1 MQLALRIAA
10 TIVVV
15 LAGEGQFGSAL
26 AADPSGPQFV
36 VRFAIKPEPLALALN
51 DLALQ
56 SHQRIAFTPEIVKDY
71 SSPGI
76 SGDLTL
82 DDALRALLNNTGLAA
97 TRSADGVILII
108 RRNANGPPQSLM
120 SPQPREVPETID
132 TNNDNRRAELE
143 NQKPERR
150 GFWARILDLFGGAQS
165 VKRIGSASSMA
176 ALVASGLG
184 ISAHAA
190 DGPPAETGELTE
202 IVVTAARQEQNL
214 QKVSAA
220 VSVIDGNEITSQGL
234 VNVQQIFSDMPS
246 VQTTGQPG
254 GSSIDI
260 RGLGGDLPAGSTQGS
275 VALVF
280 DGVYNIN
287 SQSTTVGFFDV
298 NRIEVLPGP
307 QSTRYG
313 PNADGGVV
321 QVITNDPQLG
331 QFGGSAN
338 VTAGNY
344 GMVRGEAAINL
355 PIGEKIAVRLAAA
368 TLNRDSY
375 FDPAEGAQAAQSF
388 RGKILW
394 SATDDL
400 SLKLS

>member
-1 MQLALRIAA
+1 MSLAPLTLLLGA
-10 TIVVV
+10 T
-15 LAGEGQFGSAL
+15 ASY
-26 AADPSGPQFV
+26 AADAPSDESG
-36 VRFAIKPEPLALALN
+36 
-51 DLALQ
+51 
-56 SHQRIAFTPEIVKDY
+56 EIV
-71 SSPGI
+71 
-76 SGDLTL
+76 
-82 DDALRALLNNTGLAA
+82 
-97 TRSADGVILII
+97 
-108 RRNANGPPQSLM
+108 
-120 SPQPREVPETID
+120 
-132 TNNDNRRAELE
+132 
-143 NQKPERR
+143 
-150 GFWARILDLFGGAQS
+150 
-165 VKRIGSASSMA
+165 
-176 ALVASGLG
+176 
-184 ISAHAA
+184 
-190 DGPPAETGELTE
+190 E

-220 VSVIDGNEITSQGL
+220 VSVIHGSEITSQGL
-234 VNVQQIFSDMPS
+234 VNVEQIFADMPS

-313 PNADGGVV
+313 PNADGGIV
-321 QVITNDPQLG
+321 QVITSDPQLG
-331 QFGGSAN
+331 KFGGSAN

-355 PIGEKIAVRLAAA
+355 PIGDQLAIRLAAA

-375 FDPAEGAQAAQSF
+375 FDPAEGANAAQ
-388 RGKILW
+388 
-394 SATDDL
+394 
-400 SLKLS
+400 